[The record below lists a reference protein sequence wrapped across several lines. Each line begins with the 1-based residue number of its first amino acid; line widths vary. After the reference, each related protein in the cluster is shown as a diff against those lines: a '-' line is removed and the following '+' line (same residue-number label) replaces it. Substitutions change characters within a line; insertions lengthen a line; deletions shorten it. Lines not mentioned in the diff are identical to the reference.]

1 MNHWAEPESASSS
14 SMSELYIHK
23 LLEGQNS
30 FPGGHIAV
38 MWCLESTMVHLVG
51 VVVAVGW
58 VLIMPSAIDV
68 LAAAVVVEVVEE
80 EVE

>member
-1 MNHWAEPESASSS
+1 
-14 SMSELYIHK
+14 
-23 LLEGQNS
+23 
-30 FPGGHIAV
+30 
-38 MWCLESTMVHLVG
+38 MVHLVG